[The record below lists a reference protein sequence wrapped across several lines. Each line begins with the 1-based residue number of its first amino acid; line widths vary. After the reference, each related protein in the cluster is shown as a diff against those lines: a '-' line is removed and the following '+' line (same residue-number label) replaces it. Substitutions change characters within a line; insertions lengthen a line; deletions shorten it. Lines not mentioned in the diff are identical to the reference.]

1 MATRLLLRIYRRHI
15 FSKSTN
21 RNRLTSPFR
30 GRPISD
36 EGTKDL
42 REIGERFWGLRKV
55 DINRNK
61 GRVMAEE
68 SKQPIEEVGDGSSK
82 RPQFGARYLT
92 EETDVFKHNAWDDVE
107 WDEEQE
113 KLAQEMVEKNSTKKF
128 TLQEVKSLT
137 EDGAASQNWDKFYGI
152 HANRFFKDRNWL
164 FTEFPELN
172 FNKEVNSANQRFHIL
187 EVGCGVGN
195 TVFPILETNCHP
207 ETRVFACDFSPT
219 AVDLVKQHPEYL
231 KDNSRCSAFVCDIT
245 SSDDWVNNAPIEP
258 KSLDAVTML
267 FVLSAIDPV
276 QGMDLAVSNVAKYLR
291 SGGHVYFRDY
301 GRYDL
306 AQLRIKPG
314 KCLRDNFYARGDGTL
329 VYFFDLEDLTTLF
342 ERNGFKLVQ
351 HKIDRRLQVNRGKK
365 IKMYRVWLQ
374 AKFQKL

>member
-1 MATRLLLRIYRRHI
+1 MNGEEDKI
-15 FSKSTN
+15 
-21 RNRLTSPFR
+21 TSSES
-30 GRPISD
+30 SD
-36 EGTKDL
+36 D
-42 REIGERFWGLRKV
+42 
-55 DINRNK
+55 
-61 GRVMAEE
+61 
-68 SKQPIEEVGDGSSK
+68 K

-92 EETDVFKHNAWDDVE
+92 EDKDVYKHNAWDDVE
-107 WDEEQE
+107 WDPEQE
-113 KLAQEMVEKNSTKKF
+113 QLAQDIVEKNCSKKF
-128 TLQEVKSLT
+128 SPDEVKSL
-137 EDGAASQNWDKFYGI
+137 EEGASDNWDKFYGV

-172 FNKEVNSANQRFHIL
+172 SNAGKSEQFHIL

-195 TVFPILETNCHP
+195 TVFPVLETNSHP
-207 ETRVFACDFSPT
+207 DTRVFACDFSQT

-245 SSDDWVNNAPIEP
+245 KSSDWSSNAPFPEG
-258 KSLDAVTML
+258 SLDAVTML

-276 QGMDLAVSNVAKYLR
+276 AGADAALANVCRYLKP
-291 SGGHVYFRDY
+291 GGHVYFRDY

-329 VYFFDLEDLTTLF
+329 CYFFTLEELTEMF
-342 ERNGFKLVQ
+342 ARNGFKLVQ
-351 HKIDRRLQVNRGKK
+351 SKVDRRLQVNRGKK
-365 IKMYRVWLQ
+365 LKMYRVWMQ